1 MPIKLFTMLYLDERE
16 TSMHNAQTAD
26 FRAQIDLYV
35 GCILNLQH
43 SLRPEAISLTVL
55 TNNRPLL
62 QTATGAGQ
70 LTIQEIP
77 FTLPVP
83 TGIRFY
89 ADHFKADVYA
99 WFATLNEP
107 YVGLI
112 DNDVLA
118 INPLP
123 PVFREMIA
131 AGIPAYYD
139 ITHSA
144 HVAYGQAQ
152 VLADKQR
159 VEPDSK
165 IGLWAGGE
173 FIAGPPAFFGLL
185 RTGIMQIIDPYFAV
199 ANELHHQSVEFLTSV
214 AVENLLLSHRCALV
228 DAGSLGIISRYWNAD
243 TLHTQN
249 ALAAHTT
256 SFLLHLPADKPLLAE
271 AGHNGLSRAAFLT
284 NYQTLIHHRNGSP
297 ARLKKRVRQFLGR

>member
-1 MPIKLFTMLYLDERE
+1 MKLFTMLYLDERE
-16 TSMHNAQTAD
+16 TSMHNAQTAS

-35 GCILNLQH
+35 GCILNLQN
-43 SLRPEAISLTVL
+43 SLRPEAIGLTVL
-55 TNNRPLL
+55 TNNRALL
-62 QTATGAGQ
+62 QNANGAND

-77 FTLPVP
+77 FTLTVP

-99 WFATLNEP
+99 YFATLDEP

-123 PVFREMIA
+123 PVFREMID

-139 ITHSA
+139 ITNA
-144 HVAYGQAQ
+144 VHVAYGQAR

-159 VEPDSK
+159 VEPDTK
-165 IGLWAGGE
+165 IGLWTGGE
-173 FIAGPPAFFGLL
+173 FMAGPPAFFGLL
-185 RTGIMQIIDPYFAV
+185 RTEIMRVIDAYFAV

-214 AVENLLLSHRCALV
+214 AVENLLLGHRCTLV
-228 DAGSLGIISRYWNAD
+228 DAGSLGIVSRYWNSD
-243 TLHTQN
+243 TLHRQN
-249 ALAAHTT
+249 ALAAHTD

-271 AGHNGLSRAAFLT
+271 AGRSGYPRDAFLQNYRTLVHRRRGLSA
-284 NYQTLIHHRNGSP
+284 TLR
-297 ARLKKRVRQFLGR
+297 RRVRRLLGR